1 MRAGAGNV
9 VLIGM
14 PGAGKSTVGVVLA
27 KRLGLAFVDVDLVIQ
42 SRSGRRLQQIIDSD
56 GLAAFR
62 ALEEATLLDLAA
74 GVTRSVIATG
84 GSAVYSDSGMA
95 ALQRSG
101 TLVFLDA
108 PLALLEARISDMD
121 RRGLVIDP
129 GESFAEL
136 YARRLPL
143 YRRWA
148 DLTITGAGKNV
159 EALAGEIGSRLA
171 EAENA
176 CYCSGG

>member
-1 MRAGAGNV
+1 MQADAGNV
-9 VLIGM
+9 ILIGM

-27 KRLGLAFVDVDLVIQ
+27 KRLGFAFVDVDLEIQ

-74 GVTRSVIATG
+74 SITRSVIATG
-84 GSAVYSDSGMA
+84 GSAVYSDAGME

-101 TLVFLDA
+101 TMVFLDT
-108 PLALLEARISDMD
+108 PLALLESRISDMD
-121 RRGLVIDP
+121 HRGLVIDP
-129 GESFAEL
+129 GESFADL

-148 DLTITGAGKNV
+148 EVTANGAGKNV
-159 EALAGEIGSRLA
+159 EALAAEIELRLS
-171 EAENA
+171 EAVERR
-176 CYCSGG
+176 